1 MTCEEKRKFKKTSI
15 CCIFFFLHVREKRGE
30 AVRVWPICV
39 KMIGDDWCRGS
50 GAERKIERYSSSS
63 SKEQQHQQQRFLYS
77 YAKKSASRQLLLKKH
92 ATDARRRKFSN
103 DDDVE
108 RARE

>member
-1 MTCEEKRKFKKTSI
+1 MTFEEKREIQKNVELHVE
-15 CCIFFFLHVREKRGE
+15 FFFCTSRKKRGE
-30 AVRVWPICV
+30 AGRVLCV
-39 KMIGDDWCRGS
+39 KMIYLIRCR
-50 GAERKIERYSSSS
+50 EKDKRYSSSS
-63 SKEQQHQQQRFLYS
+63 SKEQQQQQQRFLYS
-77 YAKKSASRQLLLKKH
+77 YAKKSASRQLLLKR